1 MHLRAWGMYV
11 HRLDVHRRREGV
23 TMWGATWGVVAK
35 CCDAFFS
42 LLLLSPLPPLLPPP
56 PAAFPGTASH
66 RERTLMLG
74 QRARGP
80 TVLLAMA
87 ALVRILVPGGLL
99 PVRPGPGDPGG
110 PTRRAFIVPSPRITG
125 WKGGSERARDGEIE
139 GACERINRGGR
150 EERAVELD

>member
-1 MHLRAWGMYV
+1 MDV
-11 HRLDVHRRREGV
+11 HRLDVHRLLTAEGGGNYVGGNMGRCREMLRCV
-23 TMWGATWGVVAK
+23 
-35 CCDAFFS
+35 
-42 LLLLSPLPPLLPPP
+42 LLSPPPLPLPPLLPPP
-56 PAAFPGTASH
+56 PAAFPGTASN

-125 WKGGSERARDGEIE
+125 WKGGRERASERGMGRLREHVSGSTEEGGRSERASG
-139 GACERINRGGR
+139 
-150 EERAVELD
+150 